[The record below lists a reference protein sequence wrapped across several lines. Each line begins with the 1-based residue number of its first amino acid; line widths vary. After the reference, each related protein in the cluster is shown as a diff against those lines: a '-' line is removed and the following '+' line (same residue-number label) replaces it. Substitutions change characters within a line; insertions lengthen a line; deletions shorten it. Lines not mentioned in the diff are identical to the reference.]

1 MNRALLIVVVPALLL
16 GATALRAEEP
26 VKAAEATNAE
36 PAKAA
41 QPAVPA
47 EPAKAAQAAVPSEP
61 TKAAEPAKVAG
72 SDRPYV
78 SAAIAFLKGLTHST
92 RGGDAGEKGWAEA
105 REFAADKISFKV
117 AGRDMEL
124 DLVGKKSGARVV
136 RFEKVSTLRDGLAVK
151 GVSVENIEVRLG
163 TDAYRAKGRVMLD
176 EKDGKW
182 TVTALEID

>member
-47 EPAKAAQAAVPSEP
+47 VPAEPAKAAQTAAAPSEP
-61 TKAAEPAKVAG
+61 TKAVG

-78 SAAIAFLKGLTHST
+78 SAAIGFLKGLTHST

-117 AGRDMEL
+117 AGRDLEL
-124 DLVGKKSGARVV
+124 DLAAKKSGARVV

>member
-1 MNRALLIVVVPALLL
+1 M
-16 GATALRAEEP
+16 
-26 VKAAEATNAE
+26 
-36 PAKAA
+36 
-41 QPAVPA
+41 PA
-47 EPAKAAQAAVPSEP
+47 EPAKAAQTAAPSEP
-61 TKAAEPAKVAG
+61 AKAVA

-124 DLVGKKSGARVV
+124 DLAAKKSGARVV

>member
-1 MNRALLIVVVPALLL
+1 MNRALLIVVVPAL
-16 GATALRAEEP
+16 RAEEP
-26 VKAAEATNAE
+26 VKAGEATKAE

-47 EPAKAAQAAVPSEP
+47 VPAEPA
-61 TKAAEPAKVAG
+61 KAAEPAKVAG

-105 REFAADKISFKV
+105 REVAADKISFKV

>member
-26 VKAAEATNAE
+26 AKAAEPTE
-36 PAKAA
+36 SAKAA
-41 QPAVPA
+41 QT
-47 EPAKAAQAAVPSEP
+47 AVPSEP
-61 TKAAEPAKVAG
+61 AKAAEPAKVVG

-78 SAAIAFLKGLTHST
+78 SAALAFLKGLTHST

-105 REFAADKISFKV
+105 REVAADKISFKV

-124 DLVGKKSGARVV
+124 DLAGKKSGARVV

-151 GVSVENIEVRLG
+151 GVSVENIEVRIG

-176 EKDGKW
+176 EKDGRW

>member
-26 VKAAEATNAE
+26 AKATEATKAE
-36 PAKAA
+36 PAQAA

-47 EPAKAAQAAVPSEP
+47 EPAKAAQTAAVP
-61 TKAAEPAKVAG
+61 AEPAKVAG

-124 DLVGKKSGARVV
+124 DLAGKKSGARVV
-136 RFEKVSTLRDGLAVK
+136 RFEKVSTLRDGPVVK

>member
-26 VKAAEATNAE
+26 AKAAEATKAE

-47 EPAKAAQAAVPSEP
+47 VPAEPA
-61 TKAAEPAKVAG
+61 KAAEPAKVAG

-105 REFAADKISFKV
+105 REVAADKISFKV

>member
-26 VKAAEATNAE
+26 VKAGEATKAE

-47 EPAKAAQAAVPSEP
+47 EPAKAAQTAAPSEP
-61 TKAAEPAKVAG
+61 AKAVA

-124 DLVGKKSGARVV
+124 DLAAKKSGARVV

>member
-26 VKAAEATNAE
+26 AKAAEPTKVE

-47 EPAKAAQAAVPSEP
+47 ESAKAAQTAVPSEP
-61 TKAAEPAKVAG
+61 AKAAEPAKVVG

-78 SAAIAFLKGLTHST
+78 SAALAFLKGLTHST

-105 REFAADKISFKV
+105 REVAADKISFKV

-124 DLVGKKSGARVV
+124 DLAGKKSGARVV

-151 GVSVENIEVRLG
+151 GVSVENIEVRIG

-176 EKDGKW
+176 EKDGRW